1 MINNKNIRIA
11 AVFTVLLVLGL
22 ILIMIGPRNDAE
34 TIALTRKAGV
44 LTAETIDVSFE
55 KVSAKLINRPVIESQ
70 QVKKGE
76 ILMQLDRTDTLLA
89 IETVK
94 ASIQQNDASI
104 EKAKAQLEV
113 SEKQY
118 KRALTLSRSGA
129 SSESNLDECLSA
141 FRVAQASLKELQA
154 NAKSLQCELDKLLL
168 EDQRLT
174 LRAPEDGKILELLYE
189 PGEVVPMGSPAV
201 ILETNRKYFDIY
213 VNEMQAN
220 NFQAGSSV
228 IGYAVAI
235 KENIPGTVRIVTA
248 APSFADLRMTRERGT
263 ADLTSFKV
271 RIYVDNVDRLLT
283 GMTIEV
289 DND

>member
-129 SSESNLDECLSA
+129 GSESNLDECLSA

-154 NAKSLQCELDKLLL
+154 NAKSLHCELDKLLL

>member
-76 ILMQLDRTDTLLA
+76 ILRQLDRTDSLLA
-89 IETVK
+89 METVK

-113 SEKQY
+113 SEKH
-118 KRALTLSRSGA
+118 TLILPFA
-129 SSESNLDECLSA
+129 SSKGIALYCLAIS
-141 FRVAQASLKELQA
+141 
-154 NAKSLQCELDKLLL
+154 
-168 EDQRLT
+168 
-174 LRAPEDGKILELLYE
+174 I
-189 PGEVVPMGSPAV
+189 
-201 ILETNRKYFDIY
+201 DI
-213 VNEMQAN
+213 
-220 NFQAGSSV
+220 
-228 IGYAVAI
+228 
-235 KENIPGTVRIVTA
+235 
-248 APSFADLRMTRERGT
+248 
-263 ADLTSFKV
+263 
-271 RIYVDNVDRLLT
+271 
-283 GMTIEV
+283 
-289 DND
+289 